1 MKKRLSKKTYVK
13 RISAVLIAVLLICA
27 LPAEPSYGLLSPLSQ
42 VGAPAKVTTFKST
55 AEDAAGLKYTNSGV
69 LNKNMEICVKDG
81 QVKILRYMDVINYN
95 RQTMEIGG
103 LYDTSLYLDNSLEDI
118 RFVLRNPATGVYS
131 SITAAKQSYI
141 RSVASRITAG
151 ITADYEKLRAIYEYT
166 AGNFYYDSVAF
177 QTHNNQYCDPYENI
191 FSFETGRT
199 GVNSQNGRVYTT
211 CQGYSAIFIALARA
225 QGIPAGWFP
234 LRPSAISH
242 RRQPAMKSASRWIR
256 TATNTPCIREMHR
269 LQSFRIFRQR
279 QNGWLNWDIIRRLQA
294 LPRGKKP
301 VIRQP
306 WQRQRRSFKS

>member
-13 RISAVLIAVLLICA
+13 RISAVLIAVLFICA

-95 RQTMEIGG
+95 RQIMEIGG

-234 LRPSAISH
+234 PRPSAIS
-242 RRQPAMKSASRWIR
+242 RRQ
-256 TATNTPCIREMHR
+256 
-269 LQSFRIFRQR
+269 
-279 QNGWLNWDIIRRLQA
+279 
-294 LPRGKKP
+294 
-301 VIRQP
+301 
-306 WQRQRRSFKS
+306 